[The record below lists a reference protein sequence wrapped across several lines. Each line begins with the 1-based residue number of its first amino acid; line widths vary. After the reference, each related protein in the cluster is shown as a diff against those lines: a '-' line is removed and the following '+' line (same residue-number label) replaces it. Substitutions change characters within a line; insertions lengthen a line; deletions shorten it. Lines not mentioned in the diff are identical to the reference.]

1 MSNDEAA
8 CLELQAGNF
17 LFGAINMPVSELVLV
32 VEAGSTEEA
41 RACIAA
47 VAPLLGMSGAEE
59 MEVVRLE
66 SHVVGMPTFMAAFF
80 ESAILGF
87 KVGGNSGGGGTIH

>member
-32 VEAGSTEEA
+32 VEAGST
-41 RACIAA
+41 RKLY
-47 VAPLLGMSGAEE
+47 VA
-59 MEVVRLE
+59 
-66 SHVVGMPTFMAAFF
+66 
-80 ESAILGF
+80 
-87 KVGGNSGGGGTIH
+87 